1 MQAGLETQ
9 GMPIFWAVLASQFVD
24 DFITFLLEPA
34 IWNGAREV
42 VAWENRSE
50 TTVRRMLWSKF
61 FTGSRRS

>member
-34 IWNGAREV
+34 IWNGAPDAV
-42 VAWENRSE
+42 VEIFYW
-50 TTVRRMLWSKF
+50 
-61 FTGSRRS
+61 